1 MKVMMIYKTKK
12 TVLAIFLNLFFC
24 SVTYA
29 DCLSSDMSLL
39 GFVPSVIDFNSSS
52 SVTTDFQVSHSAF
65 TGVERC
71 YFFGF
76 VDYGS
81 ALNWSNRYLTHT
93 SSGATIPFNVYSSG
107 TFTNNSRVRLA
118 ADAASNRHV
127 MFEAPLFFNP
137 SGTTQTLTRSF
148 FSLLGALPTNL
159 PPGLYT
165 ESLIF
170 RVAARLTNP
179 PASDYV
185 SFPIVLSRAVQFIY
199 NVDKELSFSLVATGG
214 VFDPFSTSRLLS
226 FGELE
231 SGESRTA
238 DIIIRTNVGY
248 RLRASSLN
256 NGKMQHASG
265 TDVDYSLRILGSVV
279 NLAGS
284 SGSPILA
291 SSNPSN
297 SPALGFILPLE
308 VQVGSLTGAE
318 PGGDYTDSIRFTIE
332 AF

>member
-1 MKVMMIYKTKK
+1 VKTKC
-12 TVLAIFLNLFFC
+12 LIWFLFLTFSFDLW
-24 SVTYA
+24 A
-29 DCLSSDMSLL
+29 DCLSSDMSLV
-39 GFVPSVIDFNSSS
+39 GFVPSVIDFNTSS
-52 SVTTDFQVSHSAF
+52 SVTTDFQVSHDAF
-65 TGVERC
+65 TGTERC

-81 ALNWSNRYLTHT
+81 ALNWANRYLTHT
-93 SSGATIPFNVYSSG
+93 TSGATIPFNVYSSG

-118 ADAASNRHV
+118 ADAVDDRHV
-127 MFEAPLFFNP
+127 MYEAPLFFNP

-148 FSLLGALPTNL
+148 YSLLGALPANL

-170 RVAARLTNP
+170 RVASRLTSP
-179 PASDYV
+179 PATDYV

-199 NVDKELSFSLVATGG
+199 NVEKELSLSLVATGG

-231 SGESRTA
+231 TGESRTA
-238 DIIIRTNVGY
+238 DIIIKTNVGY

-256 NGKMQHASG
+256 NGSMRHSSG
-265 TDVDYSLRILGSVV
+265 TGVSFQLTVAGTVV

-284 SGSPILA
+284 SGSPVLV
-291 SSNPSN
+291 SSNSTS

-308 VQVGSLTGAE
+308 VTVGALTGSE
-318 PGGDYTDSIRFTIE
+318 PGGDYTDSVRFTIE

>member
-1 MKVMMIYKTKK
+1 MNKNILVMFSTM
-12 TVLAIFLNLFFC
+12 LFSLNLW
-24 SVTYA
+24 A
-29 DCLSSDMSLL
+29 DCTSSDMSLL
-39 GFVPSVIDFNSSS
+39 GFVPSVIDFNTSN

-81 ALNWSNRYLTHT
+81 ALNWSTRYLTHT
-93 SSGATIPFNVYSSG
+93 TSGTTIPFNVYSSG

-118 ADAASNRHV
+118 SDAANNRHV
-127 MFEAPLFFNP
+127 MYESPLFFNP

-148 FSLLGALPTNL
+148 YSLLGALPTNL

-170 RVAARLTNP
+170 RVGARLTNP
-179 PASDYV
+179 PFSDYV
-185 SFPIVLSRAVQFIY
+185 TFPFVLSRAVQFIY
-199 NVDKELSFSLVATGG
+199 NVDKELSLSLVATGG

-238 DIIIRTNVGY
+238 DIIIKTNVGY
-248 RLRASSLN
+248 RLRASSQN
-256 NGKMQHASG
+256 NGRMQHSSG
-265 TDVDYSLRILGSVV
+265 AIVNYNLLVSGAVV

-284 SGSPILA
+284 AGSPALI
-291 SSNPSN
+291 SSNASN
-297 SPALGFILPLE
+297 SPALGFTLPLQVE
-308 VQVGSLTGAE
+308 VGSLTGAE